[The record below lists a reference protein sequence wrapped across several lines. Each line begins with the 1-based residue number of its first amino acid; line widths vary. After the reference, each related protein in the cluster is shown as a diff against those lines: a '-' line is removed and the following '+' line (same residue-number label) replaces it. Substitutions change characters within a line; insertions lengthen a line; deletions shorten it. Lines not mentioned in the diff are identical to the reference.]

1 MPIVPPPRIAI
12 CSDRIVYRHHAAN
25 SVSHSY
31 VRAVQQF
38 AGGLPWLWPV
48 GMPAELDEAMLGE
61 VDGVVLTGSAS
72 NVAPACYGAPPAPAG
87 TLEDRERDQ
96 AVLRLIPQAI
106 AQGVPLLAICR
117 GFQEM
122 NVAYGGLLHPAVHE
136 RPDAM
141 DHREGDHNRPLAEWY
156 ALSHPVR
163 LRQGGVLQ
171 GLAGQDEVRVNSLHE
186 QGVDVLGAGLT
197 VEAVAPDG
205 LIEAFC
211 DTSAPG
217 FNLAVQ
223 WHPEALVGQDALS
236 TQIFTAFGEAC
247 RIRQQHRIVKR

>member
-1 MPIVPPPRIAI
+1 MSTALPRIAI

-38 AGGLPWLWPV
+38 AEGLPWLWPV
-48 GMPAELDEAMLGE
+48 GMPEGLDACLLEE

-72 NVAPACYGAPPAPAG
+72 NVAPACYGAAPAPAG
-87 TLEDRERDQ
+87 TLEDEERDQ
-96 AVLRLIPQAI
+96 AVLRLIPRII
-106 AQGVPLLAICR
+106 AHGIPLLAICR

-122 NVAYGGLLHPAVHE
+122 NVAYGGTLHPAVHE
-136 RPDAM
+136 QPGAL
-141 DHREGDHNRPLAEWY
+141 DHREGDHSRPLADWY

-163 LRQGGVLQ
+163 LRQGGILQ
-171 GLAGQDEVRVNSLHE
+171 RGCAVDEVRVNSLHE
-186 QGVDVLGAGLT
+186 QGVAVLGAGLT

-211 DTSAPG
+211 DASAPG

-236 TQIFTAFGEAC
+236 THIFTTFGAAC
-247 RIRQQHRIVKR
+247 RVRQQQRTAVA